1 MTASDA
7 ALAARFVDQCRR
19 YLGGEY
25 RVKLRTAVAAVP
37 EDRLW
42 ARANGSSNSVGNLLL
57 HLAGN
62 ARQWMVSGVGGAPD
76 VRTRSA
82 EFDAQGGKTAAE
94 LLEAL
99 EVTLDDADAVLAALT
114 PDALLEARRIQ
125 GRDLLVLDAVF
136 HVVEHFSYHLG
147 QIVMLAKAA
156 APGVIQFYDDV
167 DGLAQPRF

>member
-1 MTASDA
+1 MTTDA
-7 ALAARFVDQCRR
+7 AIAARFVEQCRR

-25 RVKLRTAVAAVP
+25 RVKLRTAVAAIP

-62 ARQWMVSGVGGAPD
+62 VRQWIISGVGGAND
-76 VRTRSA
+76 TRTRSA
-82 EFDAQGGKTAAE
+82 EFEAQGGKTAAE

-99 EVTLDDADAVLAALT
+99 EKTLDEVDAVLARLG
-114 PDALLEARRIQ
+114 PEALLEARHIQ
-125 GRDLLVLDAVF
+125 GRDLIVVDAVF
-136 HVVEHFSYHLG
+136 HVVEHFSYHVG
-147 QIVMLAKAA
+147 QIVLLAKAA

-167 DGLAQPRF
+167 DGLAAPRF